1 LDFAQDA
8 LPETPGEALATAFDI
23 FTSSELLD

>member
-23 FTSSELLD
+23 FTSSEHM